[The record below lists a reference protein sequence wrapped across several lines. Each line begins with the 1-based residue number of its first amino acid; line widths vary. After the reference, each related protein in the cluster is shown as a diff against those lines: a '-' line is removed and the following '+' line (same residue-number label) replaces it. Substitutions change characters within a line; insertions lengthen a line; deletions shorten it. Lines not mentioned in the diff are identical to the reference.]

1 MAKIIVAVGKH
12 ESANFKS
19 KLFLQ
24 NKNVFGMTYPPKRK
38 TTATGYS
45 LFSDRGNKRKFCIF
59 KTTTSATTDFVY
71 YLQARDY
78 PLNLQTPEEFVKL
91 MKKKG
96 YFEASE
102 IVYLRAIKK
111 HLTELNL

>member
-19 KLFLQ
+19 KLFLT

-38 TTATGYS
+38 TTAIGYS
-45 LFSDRGNKRKFCIF
+45 VFSDRGNKRKFCKF
-59 KTTTSATTDFVY
+59 KTTTSSTTDFVY
-71 YLQARDY
+71 YLQAREY
-78 PLNLQTPEEFVKL
+78 PFDVQTPEELVKI

-96 YFEASE
+96 YFEAAE
-102 IVYLRAIKK
+102 IVYLRAVKK
-111 HLTELNL
+111 HLTELKL